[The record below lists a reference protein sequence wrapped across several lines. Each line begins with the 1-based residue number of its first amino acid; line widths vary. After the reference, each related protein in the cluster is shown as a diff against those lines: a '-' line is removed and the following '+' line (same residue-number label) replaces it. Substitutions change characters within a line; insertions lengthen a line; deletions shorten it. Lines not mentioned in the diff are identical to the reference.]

1 MYQKF
6 LILKNMS
13 WGQKCLK
20 SRLVSLPDMSQGQ
33 TCPTVYGQK
42 CLAARLVSWPKVSW
56 SCPLCIGKNNLQ
68 GTGNGSLWY
77 IFDRNFL
84 AANFV
89 IAIEACNATTVARSM
104 FSHRVYWSCYSFRL
118 HTINHGKVR
127 CESIFLTKRTYCFMV
142 IESKF
147 SFYLHTIWI

>member
-1 MYQKF
+1 MYRKF
-6 LILKNMS
+6 LFLKKMS
-13 WGQKCLK
+13 RGQKCLEA
-20 SRLVSLPDMSQGQ
+20 RLVSLPDMSH
-33 TCPTVYGQK
+33 GQK

-56 SCPLCIGKNNLQ
+56 SCPLRNGKNILH
-68 GTGNGSLWY
+68 GTGNGALWY
-77 IFDRNFL
+77 IFDRNIL

-89 IAIEACNATTVARSM
+89 IAIEACNSKTVARSM
-104 FSHRVYWSCYSFRL
+104 FSHRVYWSCYCFRL